1 MGHPAAGYRRRVIDP
16 VDRHVL
22 RAFALA
28 RTTGAPALACLAGV
42 GSTSEGTYGLTGTP
56 DGWTAPVGLLEIAVL
71 ADLALGAAA
80 RAQAGADRR
89 MPTLSLT
96 IDLAGSPPPA
106 ARLDVVADPPAIDD
120 GFVSTAGTVRDG
132 GHAIGHCAAT
142 FALGSS
148 GFAVLPWEQR
158 AGASVEPLAEHD
170 LDDAEARM
178 LGAVRGAA
186 GTSWSDAVLDD
197 ATHDGRLIASAL
209 LANRAG
215 TVQGG
220 VLFALAARAAATAV
234 EGPVRMRGGHLD
246 FLSAG
251 DVAHPLDATSTL
263 LSAGRRTSFA
273 RSEIRQEGRLVATG
287 SFVQHAA
294 G

>member
-1 MGHPAAGYRRRVIDP
+1 MGDPVAGYRPRVIDP

-22 RAFALA
+22 RAFAIA

-42 GSTSEGTYGLTGTP
+42 GATPEGTFGLTGAP

-80 RAQAGADRR
+80 RAEAGSDRR
-89 MPTLSLT
+89 MPTLGLT
-96 IDLAGSPPPA
+96 IDLAGGLPPA
-106 ARLDVVADPPAIDD
+106 ARLTVAADEPAIDD

-132 GHAIGHCAAT
+132 DRAVGHCAAT
-142 FALGSS
+142 FALGSA
-148 GFAVLPWEQR
+148 GFAVLPWELR
-158 AGASVEPLAEHD
+158 DAASVDPLAEPD
-170 LDDAEARM
+170 LDAAETGM
-178 LGAVRGAA
+178 LAAVRAA
-186 GTSWSDAVLDD
+186 TGSSWSDAVLDD
-197 ATHDGRLIASAL
+197 AIRDGRLHASPL

-220 VLFALAARAAATAV
+220 VLFALAARAAASAV
-234 EGPVRMRGGHLD
+234 DGPVRMRGGHLD

-251 DVAHPLDATSTL
+251 DVAHPLDTTSTL
-263 LSAGRRTSFA
+263 LGAGRRTSFA
-273 RSEIRQEGRLVATG
+273 RAEISQDGRLVAVG
-287 SFVQHAA
+287 SFVQHA